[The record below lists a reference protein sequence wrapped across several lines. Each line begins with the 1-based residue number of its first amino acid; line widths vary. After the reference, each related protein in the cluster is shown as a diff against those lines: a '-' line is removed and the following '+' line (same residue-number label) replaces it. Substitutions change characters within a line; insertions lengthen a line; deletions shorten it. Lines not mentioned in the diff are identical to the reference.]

1 MTHSATQVDL
11 ETYELQGYLVEPSC
25 LDAGE
30 VNGCSQRLDAMLAE
44 LTGPGALS
52 RTVWEPVGADAAFA
66 ALAEHPRVRPLVGEL
81 LGGAARL
88 CECRVL
94 LRPPH
99 VADAERWRQEGA
111 RFSPRPS
118 RMVCV
123 QIALDDAIEE
133 NGCMVVLRRS
143 HRDGYAAHV
152 WLNGQWL
159 ADATRPSLSSLGSG
173 GRPVLLPAGGAIF
186 FDGLL
191 FHGAVPNT
199 GAEWRRAVQLAFV
212 PAGEEC
218 LPSE

>member
-1 MTHSATQVDL
+1 MTHSAAQVDL
-11 ETYELQGYLVEPSC
+11 ETYELQGYLVEPAC

-30 VNGCSQRLDAMLAE
+30 VSGCLRRIDALVSELYGPVPLA
-44 LTGPGALS
+44 
-52 RTVWEPVGADAAFA
+52 RTLWRKVGGGDGFA
-66 ALAEHPRVRPLVGEL
+66 GLGDHPRLRPLVEAL
-81 LGGAARL
+81 LGGASRL

-159 ADATRPSLSSLGSG
+159 ADATRPSLGSLSDP